1 MTLHYD
7 IENDLNE
14 AISMAEGL
22 EEYLKSDQV
31 YGYSSKGM
39 FDRMP
44 RLTIGALQLRLR
56 RLNALRSRL
65 SDTQKSALNDTDKI
79 VRDVQT
85 EWREH
90 YVRKLLKEIDVRV
103 SGIQSYYNE
112 CLGDPELCYDNY
124 DQEIEHRTLV
134 QELFRVKASLK
145 VPDDRNDKR
154 IQEMDAALHSITEP
168 ASFQWDMALKSVYP
182 DYEYWWLYSEPRV
195 LEPNRLS

>member
-7 IENDLNE
+7 IENDLND
-14 AISMAEGL
+14 AVSMAEGL

-65 SDTQKSALNDTDKI
+65 SDTQKSALNSADKS

-90 YVRKLLKEIDVRV
+90 FVSKLLKEIDIRL
-103 SGIQSYYNE
+103 SGIQTYYNE

-124 DQEIEHRTLV
+124 YQEVEHRTLV
-134 QELFRVKASLK
+134 QELFRVKANLN
-145 VPDDRNDKR
+145 VPDDQNDKR
-154 IQEMDAALHSITEP
+154 LQETDAALHRITGSS
-168 ASFQWDMALKSVYP
+168 SFQWDMALKSVYP
-182 DYEYWWLYSEPRV
+182 DYEYWWLYSEPKV
-195 LEPNRLS
+195 PELNRLP

>member
-14 AISMAEGL
+14 AVSMAEGL

-31 YGYSSKGM
+31 YGFSSKGM

>member
-14 AISMAEGL
+14 AVSMAEGL
-22 EEYLKSDQV
+22 EEYLKSDQI

-44 RLTIGALQLRLR
+44 RLTIGALQFRLR
-56 RLNALRSRL
+56 RLNAFRSRL

-103 SGIQSYYNE
+103 SGIQTYYNE

>member
-1 MTLHYD
+1 
-7 IENDLNE
+7 
-14 AISMAEGL
+14 
-22 EEYLKSDQV
+22 
-31 YGYSSKGM
+31 
-39 FDRMP
+39 
-44 RLTIGALQLRLR
+44 
-56 RLNALRSRL
+56 
-65 SDTQKSALNDTDKI
+65 
-79 VRDVQT
+79 
-85 EWREH
+85 
-90 YVRKLLKEIDVRV
+90 
-103 SGIQSYYNE
+103 
-112 CLGDPELCYDNY
+112 LGDPELCYDNY